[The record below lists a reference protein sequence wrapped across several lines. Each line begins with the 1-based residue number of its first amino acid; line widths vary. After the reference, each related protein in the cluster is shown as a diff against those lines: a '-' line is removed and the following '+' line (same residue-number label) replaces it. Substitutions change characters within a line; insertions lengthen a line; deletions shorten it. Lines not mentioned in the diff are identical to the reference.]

1 MKGGQ
6 IMSKKSNTKDGLTD
20 KQRKFAL
27 YYAQGTMTG
36 IECVIKAGYSPK
48 SATKT
53 LYENLHKPNVV
64 AYIQKLYD
72 EADKD
77 LVASAQEIKEF
88 FTKVMRDES
97 LPMKDRLD
105 SAKSLCKISGLD
117 TKIIEVK
124 NSVEEKVAKLSDAD
138 LLALVENTA
147 DACYETVIE
156 EGICDDNII
165 DVDGEYI
172 DD

>member
-1 MKGGQ
+1 
-6 IMSKKSNTKDGLTD
+6 MSKKSNTNDGLTD

-36 IECVIKAGYSPK
+36 VECVIKAGYSPK
-48 SATKT
+48 SAKKT
-53 LYENLHKPNVV
+53 LYENLHKPNIVE
-64 AYIQKLYD
+64 YIQKLYD
-72 EADKD
+72 ESDKE

-97 LPMKDRLD
+97 APLQHRLD

-124 NSVEEKVAKLSDAD
+124 NNVEEKVAQLSDEE

-147 DACYETVIE
+147 EAFYDATIE
-156 EGICDDNII
+156 EVI
-165 DVDGEYI
+165 DVEGEDIDG
-172 DD
+172 